1 MVASWVA
8 LPEPLTPT
16 CGPFRPDYNPAPTS
30 VDTEQTASN
39 LTTKHNKLCYINTA
53 PDTTR
58 QVTAVGVVPACL
70 SASWGHTHCR
80 DNPRLFHS
88 SCSQS
93 GCSTAI
99 SLSEQGFPQAI
110 NCLTTL
116 GQLWLEIYSTKGDS
130 NGILLG
136 LKLRQPCRLQEVTGP
151 LTQTTHQ
158 GKPCLQGSPWLPVQ
172 HTTGFSPA
180 TKLAKETIT
189 FPQDCTSCWELLA
202 KDTQTSSPK
211 CTQCQ

>member
-70 SASWGHTHCR
+70 SAGWGHTHCR
-80 DNPRLFHS
+80 DKPRLFHS

-116 GQLWLEIYSTKGDS
+116 GQLWLEIYSTKG
-130 NGILLG
+130 ILLG
-136 LKLRQPCRLQEVTGP
+136 LKLRPPAGYRKWLVP
-151 LTQTTHQ
+151 SH
-158 GKPCLQGSPWLPVQ
+158 KPHTRGNPAYRALPDFLYSTPQGSPQPP
-172 HTTGFSPA
+172 S
-180 TKLAKETIT
+180 
-189 FPQDCTSCWELLA
+189 
-202 KDTQTSSPK
+202 
-211 CTQCQ
+211 